1 MKKMKQE
8 YRKTIKKGFVSIG
21 TVLILLLATP
31 FAGTAIIGMQTADQ
45 IYETVEE
52 VPQKELGLVLGAAA
66 YGSRLSDI
74 LRDRVD
80 TAIELYKAEKISV
93 LVMSGSPNEVEAMKN
108 YAIEHQVPEKAVIDD
123 VTGLNT
129 MASIRNIAE
138 LKRSIIIV
146 TQKYHLP
153 RALFIAN
160 TLGIDAV
167 GMTADKQ
174 IYIKIFQ
181 FKTRELLAT
190 SKAILDI
197 FILN

>member
-1 MKKMKQE
+1 MN
-8 YRKTIKKGFVSIG
+8 KKGLITIG
-21 TVLILLLATP
+21 TLLVMMLATP
-31 FAGTAIIGMQTADQ
+31 FMGSAIIGVQTADQ
-45 IYETVEE
+45 IFETVEE
-52 VPQKELGLVLGAAA
+52 TPQKELGLVLGAAA
-66 YGSRLSDI
+66 YGNRLSDI

-93 LVMSGSPNEVEAMKN
+93 LVMSGAQNEVAAMRK
-108 YAIEHQVPEKAVIDD
+108 YAISNNIPEEAVVEDG
-123 VTGLNT
+123 VGLNT
-129 MASIRNIAE
+129 MASVRNIAE
-138 LKRSIIIV
+138 LNRSITIV

-174 IYIKIFQ
+174 PYLKIAE
-181 FKTRELLAT
+181 FKKREVLAT

-197 FILN
+197 FVLD

>member
-1 MKKMKQE
+1 MAL
-8 YRKTIKKGFVSIG
+8 F
-21 TVLILLLATP
+21 LATP
-31 FAGTAIIGMQTADQ
+31 FLSSAIIDVQTADQ
-45 IYETVEE
+45 IYETVEDA
-52 VPQKELGLVLGAAA
+52 PQKELGLVLGAAA
-66 YGSRLSDI
+66 YGNRLSDI

-93 LVMSGSPNEVEAMKN
+93 LVMSGAQNEVEAMKN
-108 YAIEHQVPEKAVIDD
+108 YAIEHNVPQEAITMDA
-123 VTGLNT
+123 TGLNT
-129 MASIRNIAE
+129 MASVNNIAE
-138 LKRSIIIV
+138 LERSIIVV

-167 GMTADKQ
+167 GITADKSQ
-174 IYIKIFQ
+174 YIKIFE

-197 FILN
+197 FVLN

>member
-1 MKKMKQE
+1 MVDK
-8 YRKTIKKGFVSIG
+8 KTIKKGFVTIG
-21 TVLILLLATP
+21 TVMILMLATP
-31 FAGTAIIGMQTADQ
+31 FMGSAIIGVQTADQ
-45 IYETVEE
+45 IHETIEE
-52 VPQKELGLVLGAAA
+52 IPQKELGLVLGAAA
-66 YGSRLSDI
+66 YGNRLSDI

-80 TAIELYKAEKISV
+80 TAIELYEAEKISV
-93 LVMSGSPNEVEAMKN
+93 LVMSGAQNEVAAMRN
-108 YAIEHQVPEKAVIDD
+108 YAIQHNIPEEAVTEDG
-123 VTGLNT
+123 TGLNT
-129 MASIRNIAE
+129 MASVRNIAE
-138 LKRSIIIV
+138 LNRSVIIV

-174 IYIKIFQ
+174 VYLKIFE

-197 FILN
+197 FVLD